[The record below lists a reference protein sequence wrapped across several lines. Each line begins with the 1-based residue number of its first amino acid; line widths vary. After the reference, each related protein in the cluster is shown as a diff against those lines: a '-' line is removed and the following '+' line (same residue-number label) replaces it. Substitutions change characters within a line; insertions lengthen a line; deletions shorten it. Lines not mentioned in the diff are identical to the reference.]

1 MSKINELI
9 KEMCPNGVE
18 YKNIKELCRENFW
31 VMPSTPNYQNEGIP
45 YITSKNIKN
54 GKVMFDNVKYITEN
68 DYKSISSNRT
78 IKENDFL
85 ISMIGTIGEVG
96 IVKKKDLPFYGQNMY
111 LLRLNVDLINI
122 KYFYHYFTSSMVRN
136 LLIGEKNNGNQGYL
150 KTKNIE
156 MLKVPV
162 PPLEIQEE
170 IVKILDKFGELEAK
184 LEAELE
190 AELEARK
197 SQYEFWRG
205 TIISNSNGKDGK
217 LIELLS
223 GPITDGPHTTPK
235 FVSEGIPFIS
245 ASAVHEGKIHL
256 KDAQGFITKAFD
268 NECSRKYKPRKW
280 DVYMVKSGSTTGKVA
295 IVDIDAD
302 FNIWSPLA
310 AMRTDNEITSRYLY
324 HLLQTKDV
332 QEQVRNRMSHGSQPN
347 LSMRVLEQFDI
358 KIPTLEEQHCI
369 VNILDKFDKLI
380 NDISKG
386 LPAEIELRR
395 KQYEYYRNK
404 LLSFEVCNDE

>member
-1 MSKINELI
+1 MSKINDLI

-96 IVKKKDLPFYGQNMY
+96 IVKKEDLPFYGQNMY

-122 KYFYHYFTSSMVRN
+122 KYFYHYFTSSMVKN

-162 PPLEIQEE
+162 PPLEVQEE
-170 IVKILDKFGELEAK
+170 IVKILDKFGK

-205 TIISNSNGKDGK
+205 NLVNVDTQKYKLNEIANIYDGTHSTPNYQLSGVSFISVENIKDIYSSNKFISKEDYDKYKIKPMINDVFMTRIGSIGKCAVFERQIDLAYYVSLALIRPNNNIISSKYLKYYLESSIGRDELYKKTLTNAVPIKINKDD
-217 LIELLS
+217 I
-223 GPITDGPHTTPK
+223 
-235 FVSEGIPFIS
+235 
-245 ASAVHEGKIHL
+245 GKI
-256 KDAQGFITKAFD
+256 
-268 NECSRKYKPRKW
+268 N
-280 DVYMVKSGSTTGKVA
+280 V
-295 IVDIDAD
+295 IVP
-302 FNIWSPLA
+302 S
-310 AMRTDNEITSRYLY
+310 
-324 HLLQTKDV
+324 KK
-332 QEQVRNRMSHGSQPN
+332 EQYR
-347 LSMRVLEQFDI
+347 
-358 KIPTLEEQHCI
+358 I
-369 VNILDKFDKLI
+369 VNILDKFDALV
-380 NDISKG
+380 NDITEG
-386 LPAEIELRR
+386 IPAEIELRR
-395 KQYEYYRNK
+395 QQYEYYRNK
-404 LLSFEVCNDE
+404 LLSFEEIYYE

>member
-1 MSKINELI
+1 MSRINDLI
-9 KEMCPNGVE
+9 KELCPNGVKKYKLQDIVKFENGKGHERVVNE
-18 YKNIKELCRENFW
+18 YGK
-31 VMPSTPNYQNEGIP
+31 
-45 YITSKNIKN
+45 YILLTSKAISTNLKSYRRTDEQLSPLYKDDITMVMSDLPN
-54 GKVMFDNVKYITEN
+54 GKALAKCFLVDQDNLYTLNQRICRLTLNDQNILPKYL
-68 DYKSISSNRT
+68 Y
-78 IKENDFL
+78 
-85 ISMIGTIGEVG
+85 
-96 IVKKKDLPFYGQNMY
+96 Y
-111 LLRLNVDLINI
+111 LLNRNCQLLQYDNGVDQTNLRKNDIL
-122 KYFYHYFTSSMVRN
+122 KVE
-136 LLIGEKNNGNQGYL
+136 LLI
-150 KTKNIE
+150 
-156 MLKVPV
+156 
-162 PPLEIQEE
+162 PPLEVQEE
-170 IVKILDKFGELEAK
+170 IVKILDKFGELEAE
-184 LEAELE
+184 LEVELE

-197 SQYEFWRG
+197 NQYEFWRG
-205 TIISNSNGKDGK
+205 TIISNSNVKDGK

-235 FVSEGIPFIS
+235 FLSEGIPFIS

-256 KDAQGFITKAFD
+256 KDAQGFITKEFD

-280 DVYMVKSGSTTGKVA
+280 DVYMVKSGSTTGKIA

-380 NDISKG
+380 NDISVG
-386 LPAEIELRR
+386 LHVEIKLRR
-395 KQYEYYRNK
+395 EQYEYYKNK
-404 LLSFEVCNDE
+404 LLSFEEFLNE